1 MIAAGFWCG
10 KKNTIILLMEMIMT
24 ALVIDNSGD
33 IVVVGTSY
41 NLLMNNHDYTILKYD
56 SDGTLLWSEQ
66 FDGSAGGH
74 DIASSVT
81 VDASDN
87 IYVTGGSEGT
97 TTLVDY
103 CTLKYSSSG
112 TFQWEARYDHQN
124 MYDGAVSVKISGS
137 LIVVTGGSG
146 ND

>member
-1 MIAAGFWCG
+1 
-10 KKNTIILLMEMIMT
+10 MT